1 MLVSELVSEPQW
13 CGVAVGWEPARLVPV
28 TLTVVRIPPSH
39 SAFGAV
45 AALFDDYRAHYG
57 WPPSPQFTH
66 DWLERQVTQ
75 QALMITAALRGGR
88 ACGFIAAS
96 VMPASLALGTA
107 WSVRDLYVAPPHRRV
122 GIARV
127 LLTKVIDD
135 ARQAGAHRV
144 SLQTETGNTP
154 ALALYTAAGFQ
165 PVTGLRLLS
174 VDLARGRQNPRG
186 TL

>member
-1 MLVSELVSEPQW
+1 M
-13 CGVAVGWEPARLVPV
+13 
-28 TLTVVRIPPSH
+28 TVVRISPSH

-57 WPPSPQFTH
+57 WRPSPQLTYA
-66 DWLERQVTQ
+66 WLHAQVTR
-75 QALMITAALRGGR
+75 QAMTITAALRSGR
-88 ACGFIAAS
+88 ACGFIAVS
-96 VMPASLALGTA
+96 VMPASLALGAA
-107 WSVRDLYVAPPHRRV
+107 WSVRDLYVAPAHRRM

-127 LLTKVIDD
+127 LLQHVVDD

-154 ALALYTAAGFQ
+154 ALTLYAAAGFQ
-165 PVTGLRLLS
+165 PVTGLEVLS
-174 VDLARGRQNPRG
+174 IDLARDRQEPRG

>member
-1 MLVSELVSEPQW
+1 MVR
-13 CGVAVGWEPARLVPV
+13 CGGRPGAGKTGRV
-28 TLTVVRIPPSH
+28 TLTVVRISPSH

-57 WPPSPQFTH
+57 WPPSPQPTH
-66 DWLERQVTQ
+66 DWLRAQVTR
-75 QALMITAALRGGR
+75 QAMMVTAALRSGR
-88 ACGFIAAS
+88 ACGFIAVS

-107 WSVRDLYVAPPHRRV
+107 WSVRDLYVAPAQRRT

-127 LLTKVIDD
+127 LLQQAIDE
-135 ARQAGAHRV
+135 AREAGARRV

-154 ALALYTAAGFQ
+154 ALTLYAAAGFQ
-165 PVTGLRLLS
+165 PVTGLELLS
-174 VDLARGRQNPRG
+174 VDLARDRQEPRG